1 MCELGKRLTAV
12 QSWISR
18 GLREAFLAA
27 VLWVKRPPLHL
38 QLGVV
43 GGLAARAPPRS
54 LWVMKNH
61 GLSPTELES
70 SF

>member
-1 MCELGKRLTAV
+1 MAGVCELGKRLTAV

-38 QLGVV
+38 QLSVV
-43 GGLAARAPPRS
+43 GGLADGHHQGAC
-54 LWVMKNH
+54 
-61 GLSPTELES
+61 GLCRIMASVLLN
-70 SF
+70 